1 LISQGLDR
9 LFIFSKIKINTQKQI
24 IINYFQQIA
33 MAKKFNIA
41 PLGDRVLIE
50 ALSEEERVKKTKSGI
65 VIPET
70 ADKEKVD
77 RGRVVA
83 VGPGKITED
92 GKKIPVSVK
101 KGQIVIFS
109 EYSAD
114 KIKVD
119 DKEYYIISEN
129 NILAI
134 IE

>member
-1 LISQGLDR
+1 
-9 LFIFSKIKINTQKQI
+9 
-24 IINYFQQIA
+24 

-70 ADKEKVD
+70 VDKEKVD